1 LIRSSG
7 CAGNDAL
14 FLERHSYR
22 VSWHMERHKDLFCVE
37 TSWHGRNAFCLGNE
51 LVRLTTLT
59 GGGHI
64 AEFRFADG
72 TSFPA
77 LNPLWVPPWPTIE
90 PYRYREIVH
99 ASRYGSLIE
108 GKLLSGIVGHNI
120 CLDYFGSP
128 SPEEVK
134 QGLSQ
139 HGEAPS
145 ARWHKTRLRLSTW
158 AVALTLRIRL
168 PVAGL
173 TFTREIKL
181 RRGESVVYFKETVQN
196 DRKADHFFH
205 WTQHVT
211 LGPPFLSNR
220 DSFVALPGTKGITFP
235 HGYDEGRAL
244 LPSANLFRW
253 PKATA
258 RSGETIDLAR
268 PFIRRG
274 WGFVASVLLDPKKE
288 VGYIAGVNSRER
300 LLIGYC
306 FNRQEF
312 PWVAVW
318 EENCGIK
325 ARPWSRRT
333 QARGLEFST
342 NPIPVPR
349 REAFALGSLFGT
361 PTLSYVP
368 ARGRRTVKYLAFLAQ
383 VPSGFEKIR
392 DIQLAEGEIRLWGP
406 RSRWVAVSASGLREY
421 NIAS

>member
-1 LIRSSG
+1 MKG
-7 CAGNDAL
+7 TKN
-14 FLERHSYR
+14 
-22 VSWHMERHKDLFCVE
+22 LFCMA

-72 TSFPA
+72 TGFPT
-77 LNPLWVPPWPTIE
+77 LNPLWVPPWPTME
-90 PYRYREIVH
+90 PYRYRESVH
-99 ASRYGSLIE
+99 ASRYGSLVE

-134 QGLSQ
+134 EGLSQ

-145 ARWHKTRLRLSTW
+145 AKWYKTRLRLNTW
-158 AVALTLRIRL
+158 TVALTLRTTL

-173 TFTREIKL
+173 TFTREI
-181 RRGESVVYFKETVQN
+181 RFRQGESVVYFQETVQN

-220 DSFVALPGTKGITFP
+220 SSFVALPGTKGITFP

-244 LPSANLFRW
+244 LRSAKVFHW
-253 PKATA
+253 PKAPG
-258 RSGETIDLAR
+258 RLGEAVDLTR
-268 PFIRRG
+268 PFARRG
-274 WGFVASVLLDPKKE
+274 WGFVASALLDPGRE
-288 VGYIAGVNSRER
+288 VGYIAGANLRER

-306 FNRQEF
+306 FNRRDF

-318 EENCGIK
+318 EENCAIK
-325 ARPWSRRT
+325 APPWSRRT

-342 NPIPVPR
+342 NPIPLPR
-349 REAFALGSLFGT
+349 REAFALGNLFGT
-361 PTLSYVP
+361 STLSCVP
-368 ARGRRTVKYLAFLAQ
+368 AKGSRTVNYLGFLAQ
-383 VPSGFEKIR
+383 VPSDFKKVH
-392 DIQLAEGEIRLWGP
+392 DVQLADSEIRLRGP
-406 RSRWVAVSASGLREY
+406 RGHSVAISASGLRES

>member
-1 LIRSSG
+1 MKAKR
-7 CAGNDAL
+7 N
-14 FLERHSYR
+14 
-22 VSWHMERHKDLFCVE
+22 LFCLA

-64 AEFRFADG
+64 AEFRFADETG
-72 TSFPA
+72 LPT

-90 PYRYREIVH
+90 PYRYRESVH
-99 ASRYGSLIE
+99 ASSYGSLVE

-134 QGLSQ
+134 EGLSQ

-145 ARWHKTRLRLSTW
+145 AKWHKTRLRLNTW
-158 AVALTLRIRL
+158 VVALTLRTTL

-173 TFTREIKL
+173 TFTREIKF
-181 RRGESVVYFKETVQN
+181 RRGESVVYFQETVQN

-220 DSFVALPGTKGITFP
+220 SSFVALPGTKGITFP

-244 LPSANLFRW
+244 LRSGKVFHW
-253 PKATA
+253 PNAPG
-258 RSGETIDLAR
+258 RSGEAVDLTR
-268 PFIRRG
+268 PFARRG
-274 WGFVASVLLDPKKE
+274 LGFVASALLDPGRE
-288 VGYIAGVNSRER
+288 VGYIAGGNLRER

-306 FNRQEF
+306 FNRRDF

-318 EENCGIK
+318 EENCAIK
-325 ARPWSRRT
+325 APPWSART

-342 NPIPVPR
+342 NPIPLPR
-349 REAFALGSLFGT
+349 REAFALGNLFGT
-361 PTLSYVP
+361 STLSCVP
-368 ARGRRTVKYLAFLAQ
+368 AKGSRTVNYLGFLAQ
-383 VPSGFEKIR
+383 VPSDFKKVHNV
-392 DIQLAEGEIRLWGP
+392 QLADSEIRLWGP
-406 RSRWVAVSASGLREY
+406 RGQSVAISASGLRES